1 MARGSRTVATWTSQ
15 QYERLCTN
23 LRARAKLSPIHR
35 CFFSFYS
42 FSSPI
47 FLLLPLFRL
56 STLLYLLFHL
66 SFTVSHFAAF
76 RSSSFVSEGTP
87 VRAYARALSLTHTHT
102 HTHTKREVS
111 PPRYG
116 LYFIAYVCI
125 LAMANWVFRKQ
136 RPFHELFNTAP
147 VSIHLRR

>member
-1 MARGSRTVATWTSQ
+1 MARGSRTAATWTSQ

-42 FSSPI
+42 FSSPL
-47 FLLLPLFRL
+47 FLLLHLLRL

-76 RSSSFVSEGTP
+76 RSSSFASEGTP
-87 VRAYARALSLTHTHT
+87 VRAYARALTHTHT
-102 HTHTKREVS
+102 HTHARTHTHRHIHAHKTRGVTTSLRSIFYSLCMYTSDGEL
-111 PPRYG
+111 G
-116 LYFIAYVCI
+116 L
-125 LAMANWVFRKQ
+125 Q
-136 RPFHELFNTAP
+136 ETATVP
-147 VSIHLRR
+147 QIV